1 MSQAWAARVFST
13 IAALALGVTSLSAAE
28 SAKAILILDASG
40 SMWGV
45 INGRTKIEIAREAVA
60 KVVEGLDPSVQ
71 LGLMAYG
78 HRRKGDCE
86 DIELLI
92 PPGPVNKQAF
102 LDKVNSLKPLGNTPL
117 TKAVEMAADILKS
130 NENPATVILVSDG
143 LETCG
148 GDPCALANKLESTG
162 VKFTT
167 HVVAFDLSIQESRKI
182 DCLAK
187 DTGGMFLPASDA
199 NTLQRALSSA
209 MQSVAQVKSGASFIA
224 KNARTGDA
232 LDGASWVI
240 KKTSGAQVAASDK
253 STFTQDL
260 EPGAY
265 TATASWRDQ
274 LREVPFEVKQGFIQP
289 VEASFGPAIIR
300 LVAAE
305 SPDAPP
311 LTKEDGMM
319 FWSVSPIL
327 ADGTRGEEIKDTRDD
342 EPLLELPAG
351 KYEVKFD
358 RGANVNRGSVAQ
370 TEIIEVKDGE
380 TRTIKVIA
388 AAGTMVITTS
398 YGGVKFPDDGSQ
410 PWVEAYAIN
419 AQGEVSSEVAVNISE
434 QPVTALLAPGKYE
447 VRSVKDGAKASAR
460 IEVKTGVKDEMTL
473 DFAAGYVDCSVTI
486 AGKVSDESWWWY
498 AYAVDAE
505 GKRDDSPLYY
515 VSAAN
520 PHMLL
525 PEGTIEIVREAN
537 NEPAGSVRVKVEKGK
552 VVKATVQAP

>member
-1 MSQAWAARVFST
+1 MAWLSSLC
-13 IAALALGVTSLSAAE
+13 ALALLSLTSLHAAE

-60 KVVEGLDPSVQ
+60 KVVEGLDPNVQ

-92 PPGPVNKQAF
+92 PPGPVNKQSF

-167 HVVAFDLSIQESRKI
+167 HVVAFDLSVQEARKI

-209 MQSVAQVKSGASFIA
+209 MQSVTQVESGASFLA

-240 KKTSGAQVAASDK
+240 KKSSGEKVAASDK
-253 STFTQDL
+253 SSFSQDL
-260 EPGAY
+260 EPGTY
-265 TATASWRDQ
+265 TAIASWRDQ
-274 LREVPFEVKQGFIQP
+274 VREVAFEVKQGFMQP

-311 LTKEDGMM
+311 LTKDDGMM
-319 FWSVSPIL
+319 FWYITPIL
-327 ADGTRGEEIKDTRDD
+327 PDGTRGEEIKDTRDD

-351 KYEVKFD
+351 KYEVKFE
-358 RGANVNRGSVAQ
+358 RGVNVNRGTVGQ
-370 TEIIEVKDGE
+370 TEIIDVKDGE
-380 TRTIKVIA
+380 TRTIKVVA

-398 YGGVKFPDDGSQ
+398 YGGVKFPDDDSP
-410 PWVEAYAIN
+410 PWVEAYPIN
-419 AQGEVSSEVAVNISE
+419 EAGEVTDQIAVNISE
-434 QPVTALLAPGKYE
+434 QPVTALLAPGRYE
-447 VRSVKDGAKASAR
+447 VRSAKHGAKASAK

-473 DFAAGYVDCSVTI
+473 DFAAGYVDCSVVI
-486 AGKVSDESWWWY
+486 GGKVSDESWWWY
-498 AYAVDAE
+498 AYAVDGE
-505 GKRDDSPLYY
+505 GKREDTPLYY
-515 VSAAN
+515 VSEAN

-552 VVKATVQAP
+552 TVKATVQAP